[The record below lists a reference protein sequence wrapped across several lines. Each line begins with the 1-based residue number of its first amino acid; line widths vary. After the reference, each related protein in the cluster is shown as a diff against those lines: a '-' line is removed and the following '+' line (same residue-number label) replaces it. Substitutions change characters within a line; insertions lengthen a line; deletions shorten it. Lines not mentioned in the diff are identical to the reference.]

1 VIAAAAH
8 TTADSALTGST
19 QAEEI
24 RALHLSL
31 ALTVLFA
38 CGAVVIALLSDSETM
53 TLEAITAGIDI
64 VVAFL
69 AIFVARKLHE
79 PANER
84 YQAPRPSC
92 GSSMAGWRWGSAR
105 PS

>member
-1 VIAAAAH
+1 V
-8 TTADSALTGST
+8 TGST

-24 RALHLSL
+24 RALNFSL

-53 TLEAITAGIDI
+53 TLEAITSGIHI

-69 AIFVARKLHE
+69 AIFVARKLQE
-79 PANER
+79 PANQR
-84 YQAPRPSC
+84 YQFGYAKYEPLMTTVEGTPTWTWPF
-92 GSSMAGWRWGSAR
+92 SSG
-105 PS
+105 PCP